1 MPVTR
6 CLQRAVLFKRH
17 RAATDA
23 YSDMVKLLRG
33 ALGADYKLAHERSE
47 LARQFQSPH
56 PEIDRALCRLMERDV
71 AERSRFHKA
80 ESWQAKPERGR

>member
-6 CLQRAVLFKRH
+6 CLQRAVLFKRY

-33 ALGADYKLAHERSE
+33 ALGTDYNLAHERSE
-47 LARQFQSPH
+47 LARQKM
-56 PEIDRALCRLMERDV
+56 IAARDNLNLHLGTHHCL
-71 AERSRFHKA
+71 E
-80 ESWQAKPERGR
+80 